1 MKESYSDIP
10 DALLSAANN
19 DPVLKGFI
27 GNQRQRVAIYDGEV
41 IVGFMQPSQIEF
53 KEKTY
58 WRTGNIY
65 VLPEY
70 RNKGLGTKA
79 ILDFFSDKPEGLA
92 WIAFDNASSMKAFTK
107 AGFHKVES
115 ETMKNPR
122 DKLLYLWLKET
133 VKQPLFAQ
141 W

>member
-1 MKESYSDIP
+1 MKESYSVIP
-10 DALLSAANN
+10 DALLTAANN

-27 GNQRQRVAIYDGEV
+27 GNKKDRVAIYNGED
-41 IVGFMQPSQIEF
+41 IIGFMQPSQIEY
-53 KEKTY
+53 KDKTY
-58 WRTGNIY
+58 WRTGNIFI
-65 VLPEY
+65 LPEY
-70 RNKGLGTKA
+70 RNRGLGSKA

-92 WIAFDNASSMKAFTK
+92 WIAFDNTSSMRAFTK

-122 DKLLYLWLKET
+122 GKLLYLWLKNSIR
-133 VKQPLFAQ
+133 QPIFTK